1 MPRPVTMRKVC
12 RPIWYE
18 WPRDLMISMDRVVAR
33 CTSSI
38 RKRITVSAIDS
49 SNTGSRP
56 WLSAL
61 GNMAASSR
69 IPANGAVSALV
80 PVTPPPTDAA
90 APGVPGAMVLVV
102 AAC

>member
-61 GNMAASSR
+61 ASTASM
-69 IPANGAVSALV
+69 AVSRSRWR
-80 PVTPPPTDAA
+80 PSTST
-90 APGVPGAMVLVV
+90 
-102 AAC
+102 